1 MFSLKSEVRFLC
13 QHLNRQALR
22 LVGTRVSWTQRPD
35 LVEVRKAKRE
45 DIVLGLKI
53 GS

>member
-1 MFSLKSEVRFLC
+1 MFSLKSEVRFFVPAPKLASLSSGWDQSKLLC
-13 QHLNRQALR
+13 
-22 LVGTRVSWTQRPD
+22 PD

-53 GS
+53 GF